1 MNMNEHKQI
10 IEQIRNYLNVNVIRI
25 RSDVANISDKL
36 DTLDSLIN
44 TLDEILNK
52 EEDENEK
59 S

>member
-1 MNMNEHKQI
+1 MNMNEHKQV
-10 IEQIRNYLNVNVIRI
+10 IEQVRNYLNVNVIRI

>member
-1 MNMNEHKQI
+1 MNMNEHKQ
-10 IEQIRNYLNVNVIRI
+10 V

>member
-1 MNMNEHKQI
+1 MNTNEHKQI
-10 IEQIRNYLNVNVIRI
+10 IEQVRSYLSVNLIRI
-25 RSDVANISDKL
+25 RSDMANISDKL
-36 DTLDSLIN
+36 NTLDSLIN

>member
-1 MNMNEHKQI
+1 MNEHKQI
-10 IEQIRNYLNVNVIRI
+10 IEQVRSYLSVNLIRI
-25 RSDVANISDKL
+25 RSDMANISDKL
-36 DTLDSLIN
+36 NTLDSLIN

>member
-1 MNMNEHKQI
+1 MNEHKQV
-10 IEQIRNYLNVNVIRI
+10 IEQVRNYLNVNVIRI